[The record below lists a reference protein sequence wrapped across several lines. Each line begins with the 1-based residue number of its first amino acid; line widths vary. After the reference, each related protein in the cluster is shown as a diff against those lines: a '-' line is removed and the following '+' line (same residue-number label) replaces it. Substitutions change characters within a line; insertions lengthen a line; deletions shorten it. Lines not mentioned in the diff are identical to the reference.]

1 MFRRILIANR
11 GEIALRIIRCCREMD
26 IETVLI
32 YSSADRESL
41 PVQLATYPICI
52 GPAHA
57 GKSYLNQEAIIDIA
71 VKTECEAIHPGYG
84 FLSENAEFA
93 RKCEENGII
102 FIGPS
107 ADIIEKM
114 GDKQSARRLMM
125 DSNVPV
131 VPGSKNL
138 VSNAAEAKK
147 IAEEIGYPV
156 LIKASAGGGG
166 RGMRKAFHEEEIEQ
180 AFNTARAEAESAFG
194 NGDMYIEKLI
204 LKPRHIEFQILGD
217 KYGNIIH
224 LGERDCSI
232 QRRNQKMI
240 EESPSKALSKELRQE
255 MGNVAVRAARAA
267 GYYSAGTVEFV
278 LDKDGRYYFIEM
290 NTRIQVEHPVTEM
303 VSGIDLVREQIRI
316 AAGLKLG
323 ILQEDVRLN
332 GHAIECRINAEN
344 PLEGFKPSPGKIDFL
359 HLPGGNGV
367 RVETAVYPG
376 YEISPFYDSM
386 VGKIIVHGR
395 TRLDAIR
402 KMRCA
407 LEELML
413 EGIVTNADFQYIIL
427 YHPDYIRG
435 NYNTGFLEEH
445 MEEILEW
452 NVENG
457 ESLGNE

>member
-1 MFRRILIANR
+1 MFKRILIANR

-26 IETVLI
+26 IETVLV
-32 YSSADRESL
+32 YSTADKESL
-41 PVQLATYPICI
+41 PVQLATYPVCI

-57 GKSYLNQEAIIDIA
+57 KKSYLNQDAIIDIA
-71 VKTECEAIHPGYG
+71 KRTGCEAIHPGYG
-84 FLSENAEFA
+84 FLSENANFA
-93 RKCEENGII
+93 RKCEENGLV

-107 ADIIEKM
+107 AEIIEKM
-114 GDKQSARRLMM
+114 GDKQSARTLMREN
-125 DSNVPV
+125 DVPI

-138 VSNAAEAKK
+138 VADASEAKK

-166 RGMRKAFHEEEIEQ
+166 RGMRKAFHANELEN
-180 AFNTARAEAESAFG
+180 AFCTAKAEAESAFG

-217 KYGNIIH
+217 RFGNIVH

-240 EESPSKALSKELRQE
+240 EESPSKALSPELRAE
-255 MGNVAVRAARAA
+255 MGEVAVRAARAA
-267 GYYSAGTVEFV
+267 GYYSAGTIEFV
-278 LDKDGRYYFIEM
+278 LDAEGHYYFIEM

-303 VSGIDLVREQIRI
+303 VSGVDLIREQIRI
-316 AAGLKLG
+316 AAGLKLPFA
-323 ILQEDVRLN
+323 QEDIRLT

-344 PLEGFKPSPGKIDFL
+344 PLDGFKPTPGKIDFL
-359 HLPGGNGV
+359 HLPAGNGV

-386 VGKIIVHGR
+386 VAKIIVHGSG
-395 TRLDAIR
+395 RLEAIR

-407 LEELML
+407 LEELMMD
-413 EGIVTNADFQYIIL
+413 GIITNERFQYIML
-427 YHPDYIRG
+427 YHPEYIKG
-435 NYNTGFLEEH
+435 HFDTAFLEEH
-445 MEEILEW
+445 MDELLNW
-452 NVENG
+452 
-457 ESLGNE
+457 SK

>member
-1 MFRRILIANR
+1 MFKRILIANR

-26 IETVLI
+26 IETVLV
-32 YSSADRESL
+32 YSTADKESL
-41 PVQLATYPICI
+41 PVQLATYPVCI

-57 GKSYLNQEAIIDIA
+57 KKSYLNQDAIIDIA
-71 VKTECEAIHPGYG
+71 KRTGCEAIHPGYG
-84 FLSENAEFA
+84 FLSENANFA
-93 RKCEENGII
+93 RKCEENGLV

-107 ADIIEKM
+107 AEIIEKM
-114 GDKQSARRLMM
+114 GDKQSARTLMREN
-125 DSNVPV
+125 DVPI

-138 VSNAAEAKK
+138 VADASEAKK

-166 RGMRKAFHEEEIEQ
+166 RGMRKAFHANELEN
-180 AFNTARAEAESAFG
+180 AFCTAKAEAESAFG

-217 KYGNIIH
+217 RFGNIVH

-240 EESPSKALSKELRQE
+240 EESPSKALSPELRAE
-255 MGNVAVRAARAA
+255 MGEVAVRAARAA
-267 GYYSAGTVEFV
+267 GYYSAGTIEFV
-278 LDKDGRYYFIEM
+278 LDVEGHYYFIEM

-303 VSGIDLVREQIRI
+303 VSGVDLIREQIRI
-316 AAGLKLG
+316 AAGLKLPFA
-323 ILQEDVRLN
+323 QEDIRLT

-344 PLEGFKPSPGKIDFL
+344 PLDGFKPTPGKIDFL
-359 HLPGGNGV
+359 HLPAGNGV

-386 VGKIIVHGR
+386 VAKIIVHGSG
-395 TRLDAIR
+395 RLEAIR

-407 LEELML
+407 LEELMMD
-413 EGIVTNADFQYIIL
+413 GIITNERFQYIML
-427 YHPDYIRG
+427 YHPEYIKG
-435 NYNTGFLEEH
+435 HFDTAFLEEH
-445 MEEILEW
+445 MDELLNW
-452 NVENG
+452 
-457 ESLGNE
+457 SK